1 MTLAVSYTDFRDN
14 LSDHLEYLKRG
25 NKVVVRDAKKGKDVV
40 TLVAVEKE
48 EFDWDSHMKWIK
60 TFKPIFTD
68 RDVEDI
74 KRLRRADRK
83 RLQELRKIW

>member
-14 LSDHLEYLKRG
+14 LSDHLDYLKRG
-25 NKVVVRDAKKGKDVV
+25 NKVIIRDAKKGRDIL
-40 TLVAVEKE
+40 TLVAEKNE

-60 TFKPIFTD
+60 TFKPVFTD
-68 RDVEDI
+68 RGIEDI